1 MRLAVAF
8 MRLAAHVDI
17 VNLHGFSR
25 KTMLFVGLS
34 RLFGKA
40 CQIDDR
46 YPELDDGFDAL
57 YRLVA
62 AAVEPRSQG
71 LVPRDDDSPS
81 MLQVRQRNHP
91 LNTPSYRD
99 IEGRVAG
106 VELLEKPE
114 ALLSRRAR
122 EPEAR
127 GLGIAAGDG

>member
-1 MRLAVAF
+1 
-8 MRLAAHVDI
+8 
-17 VNLHGFSR
+17 
-25 KTMLFVGLS
+25 
-34 RLFGKA
+34 
-40 CQIDDR
+40 
-46 YPELDDGFDAL
+46 
-57 YRLVA
+57 
-62 AAVEPRSQG
+62 
-71 LVPRDDDSPS
+71 VPRDDDSPS